1 MLQCAYFMGT
11 FLFREVFGRPNYF
24 SPSSFSPS
32 SSSSF
37 SSSFL
42 FLFSFLY
49 SYLLLLLLLLLL
61 FFFFCFFCSSSS
73 SSSSCKLARMLTRI
87 GCHVSG
93 PDDRKKEPRDKQQQ
107 RSTPPTPEDSYA
119 KGNIRKVL
127 KLLLIKRP
135 TIEELER
142 KGIIKGILQ
151 LCLLH
156 VQKSSFRKLP
166 SLLFGQ

>member
-1 MLQCAYFMGT
+1 
-11 FLFREVFGRPNYF
+11 
-24 SPSSFSPS
+24 
-32 SSSSF
+32 
-37 SSSFL
+37 
-42 FLFSFLY
+42 
-49 SYLLLLLLLLLL
+49 
-61 FFFFCFFCSSSS
+61 
-73 SSSSCKLARMLTRI
+73 MLTRI
-87 GCHVSG
+87 RCHVSG
-93 PDDRKKEPRDKQQQ
+93 PDDKKKEPKQQPK
-107 RSTPPTPEDSYA
+107 TTVTPEDSYA

-166 SLLFGQ
+166 SLLCGQFGWVFFFFFNFSDEPSSDR